1 MTAKKVTKKAPA
13 KSAAKKTTSGFDKW
27 WKEIGNGLMV
37 QGHGVPVIVREAVNA
52 SKSKTTYQEY
62 VSSNPEALRGSVM
75 EDIARKAY
83 EA

>member
-1 MTAKKVTKKAPA
+1 MTAKKAPA
-13 KSAAKKTTSGFDKW
+13 KPAAKKAPKKSTSGFDKW

-52 SKSKTTYQEY
+52 SKSKTTYHEY
-62 VSSNPEALRGSVM
+62 VNSNPDALRGSVM
-75 EDIARKAY
+75 EDLARKAY